1 MAVPGVKLSEPVVE
15 LRTKGLESKPIEPDA
30 MRVRLSA
37 VIMASVETGRV
48 VRIDPSCA
56 VRVRLVPLKSIAEEM
71 VMSPVVWVRERED
84 EVMVAAR

>member
-1 MAVPGVKLSEPVVE
+1 
-15 LRTKGLESKPIEPDA
+15 

-56 VRVRLVPLKSIAEEM
+56 MRVRLVPLKSIAEEM
-71 VMSPVVWVRERED
+71 VMSPVV
-84 EVMVAAR
+84 

>member
-1 MAVPGVKLSEPVVE
+1 ME

-48 VRIDPSCA
+48 VRIEPANA

-71 VMSPVVWVRERED
+71 VMSPVVWVRERLD
-84 EVMVAAR
+84 ELIVAVR